1 MKDPREVTRGEELAV
16 EAAVFGLDA
25 EEHAELDA
33 LDVPEALRL
42 ELELLAASVAVAAH
56 EAHEARGER
65 MEPLPAALAEK
76 ILAPRMEPLTAAVAA
91 KILAPARA
99 EPEPR
104 ALDGKPRSAPPGG
117 EVPPAASRPRRR
129 SAPVAGWL
137 VASAAM
143 ALAVAGWTRRPAEVN
158 GGASPT
164 AAVLDAAPPGAV
176 SQREALL
183 ALPGTARVDWKIT
196 KDEAGAQ
203 ASGDVVWHSGV
214 QRGVMRFAGLAPN
227 DPARFQYQLWIFDET
242 RGDEPPID
250 GGVFDVGANGE
261 LLVPFA
267 AKLRVGKAKLFA
279 VTVEKPGGVVVSKR
293 ERIVVTATPPAT

>member
-1 MKDPREVTRGEELAV
+1 V
-16 EAAVFGLDA
+16 EAAIFGLDP

-33 LDVPEALRL
+33 LEVPEAMRL

-56 EAHEARGER
+56 EAREARGER
-65 MEPLPAALAEK
+65 MEPLPAALAAT
-76 ILAPRMEPLTAAVAA
+76 ILAPRMEPLPLALAA
-91 KILAPARA
+91 KVLAPARA
-99 EPEPR
+99 EP
-104 ALDGKPRSAPPGG
+104 DPRSATMRG
-117 EVPPAASRPRRR
+117 EVTPVASRPRRR
-129 SAPVAGWL
+129 SAPVAAWL
-137 VASAAM
+137 VAAAAM
-143 ALAVAGWTRRPAEVN
+143 ALAIAGWARRPAEVN
-158 GGASPT
+158 GGASPM
-164 AAVLDAAPPGAV
+164 AAVSDAAPPGAA

-183 ALPGTARVDWKIT
+183 ALPGTARVDWKMT
-196 KDEAGAQ
+196 EDETGAQ

-214 QRGVMRFAGLAPN
+214 QRGVMRFAGLTPN